1 MRNKE
6 QAEREV
12 EDKRRVNLMKQ
23 VKWEEFRKRKHA
35 IVIRY
40 ARVKKRQ
47 WRNIVWLQMMI
58 KLKCLKK
65 ANWNIHATREYRSWS
80 V

>member
-6 QAEREV
+6 KAEQEV
-12 EDKRRVNLMKQ
+12 EDKRRVHLMKQ

-47 WRNIVWLQMMI
+47 WRNIVWLQMMM
-58 KLKCLKK
+58 KSKCLKK
-65 ANWNIHATREYRSWS
+65 AYWNINATREYRSWS